1 MQPCKRCPLWAT
13 PFPRASSNSSS
24 KVSIVAINSAVPG
37 DFVKADEPIAKIET
51 DKVTVDI
58 LAAHSGVIKKYFAAE
73 GDTVTVGAQFL
84 EIDTDATAS
93 AAPAKGAEPAKQA
106 PKVTYFF
113 DQN

>member
-1 MQPCKRCPLWAT
+1 M
-13 PFPRASSNSSS
+13 
-24 KVSIVAINSAVPG
+24 PG

-84 EIDTDATAS
+84 EIDTDAKSS
-93 AAPAKGAEPAKQA
+93 AAPAAEPAKQA
-106 PKVTYFF
+106 PKVTYLFI
-113 DQN
+113 QIINYKVGGR